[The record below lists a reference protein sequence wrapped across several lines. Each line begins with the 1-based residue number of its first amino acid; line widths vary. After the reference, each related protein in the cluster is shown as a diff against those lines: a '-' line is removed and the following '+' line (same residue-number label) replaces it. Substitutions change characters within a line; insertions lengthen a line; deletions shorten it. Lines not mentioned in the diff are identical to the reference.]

1 MPARYFASDNSS
13 TVHPSVFAAMS
24 AANRDHFLSYGS
36 DPYTQRAV
44 ADLRELFDSDVS
56 VYFVYNGTGANVL
69 GLSMATKPYEAVIC
83 TEMAHIQTDEC
94 GAPEHFTGGKLL
106 PVHAEDG
113 KLSPGDI
120 ARFDEFTGVEHHV
133 QPHVVSLT
141 QATEV
146 GTVYTAQEITA
157 ICAAAH
163 ERGYLVHVDGAR
175 IANAAASLAS
185 QSGPSGEA
193 GGADSALRA
202 RKVLR
207 AITGEAGVD
216 ILSFGG
222 TKNGL
227 MFGEAVV
234 FFPGTQ
240 RELPDPTR
248 FRFVRKQGMQ
258 LASKMRYISA
268 QFSAYV
274 GDDLWFLNAAHAN
287 RMAVR
292 LADGLSRIEGVEP
305 VYRVQA
311 NGVFVKLPRDA
322 VRPLSES
329 FPFYVWDEAQ
339 SVARLMCSFDTQEE
353 DVDAFVAAAAAAVH
367 H

>member
-1 MPARYFASDNSS
+1 M
-13 TVHPSVFAAMS
+13 
-24 AANRDHFLSYGS
+24 
-36 DPYTQRAV
+36 
-44 ADLRELFDSDVS
+44 
-56 VYFVYNGTGANVL
+56 
-69 GLSMATKPYEAVIC
+69 
-83 TEMAHIQTDEC
+83 
-94 GAPEHFTGGKLL
+94 
-106 PVHAEDG
+106 
-113 KLSPGDI
+113 
-120 ARFDEFTGVEHHV
+120 
-133 QPHVVSLT
+133 VSLT